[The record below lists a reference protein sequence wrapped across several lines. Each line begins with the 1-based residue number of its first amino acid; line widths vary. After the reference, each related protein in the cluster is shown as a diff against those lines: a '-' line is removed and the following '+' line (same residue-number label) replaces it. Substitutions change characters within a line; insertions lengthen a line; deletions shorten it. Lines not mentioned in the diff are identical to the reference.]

1 MKGWIFWRKVASLFS
16 SETSPPLEMESNYFL
31 FNLSLIFISCDER
44 TVITHKNVLMT
55 GKWFRDWSFHISHS
69 PWSTYRWPAWEASWC
84 KWGAGLK
91 GLAYGGYPSNKKHRN
106 KRPQLEAPL
115 DAGRNKGSYCEIF
128 EHFLMYFKLL
138 NSPIIFHIPVFNEE
152 HHS

>member
-1 MKGWIFWRKVASLFS
+1 MIDH
-16 SETSPPLEMESNYFL
+16 
-31 FNLSLIFISCDER
+31 FISHIPPGAPTDR
-44 TVITHKNVLMT
+44 QH
-55 GKWFRDWSFHISHS
+55 GK
-69 PWSTYRWPAWEASWC
+69 ASWC

-91 GLAYGGYPSNKKHRN
+91 GLAYGGYSSNKKHRN